1 MTIDQIAI
9 FSIIIL
15 TFALFIWGRWRYDI
29 VSIIALC
36 VLFFSDQILGG
47 EKSNLIMDTSNIF
60 MGFGHPAV
68 ITVAAVLI
76 ISRALRNTGVVDVIA
91 RQITP
96 FSKYQVTHIF
106 SLSGVVSIFSA
117 IMNNVGAL
125 ALMLPVA
132 LKTSIKQKR
141 SPSVILM
148 PLAFASILGGMITM
162 IGTPPNIIIS
172 TLRQSQYME
181 LKTQALAD
189 KASPA
194 AEYFA
199 SQNINV
205 EQFNPE
211 PFGMMDFSP
220 VGGIIAILGV
230 LFVVLIGWRFIPKGS
245 YKKQGTESVFSIDE
259 YITEIRIPKDCK
271 FISKKVSEIEKYTE
285 DRLAIIGCISNNG
298 KIYTPRHGQIIG
310 EYRYSHYWKCSQ
322 LLRVCLPYI
331 FRSH

>member
-36 VLFFSDQILGG
+36 ILFIADQVLGG
-47 EKSNLIMDTSNIF
+47 EKSSLIMDTSNIF

-76 ISRALRNTGVVDVIA
+76 ISRALRNSGVVDVIA

-132 LKTSIKQKR
+132 LKTSVKQKR

-172 TLRQSQYME
+172 TLRKTQYME
-181 LKTQALAD
+181 LKAQAIED
-189 KASPA
+189 NTSRA
-194 AEYFA
+194 AEYLT

-205 EQFNPE
+205 EQFYPE
-211 PFGMMDFSP
+211 PFGMLDFSP
-220 VGGIIAILGV
+220 VGGIIALLGV
-230 LFVVLIGWRFIPKGS
+230 LFVALIGWRFIPKES
-245 YKKQGTESVFSIDE
+245 YKKPGTESLFSMDE
-259 YITEIRIPKDCK
+259 YITEVLIPKGCK
-271 FISKKVSEIEKYTE
+271 FIGRKISEIEKYTE
-285 DRLAIIGCISNNG
+285 DKLVIIGGISQNG
-298 KIYTPRHGQIIG
+298 NIYTPRHDQIIN
-310 EYRYSHYWKCSQ
+310 E
-322 LLRVCLPYI
+322 
-331 FRSH
+331 